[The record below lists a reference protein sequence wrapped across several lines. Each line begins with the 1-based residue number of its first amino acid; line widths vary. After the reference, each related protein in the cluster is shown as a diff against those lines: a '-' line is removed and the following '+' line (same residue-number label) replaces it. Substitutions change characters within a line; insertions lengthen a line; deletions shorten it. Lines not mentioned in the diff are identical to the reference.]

1 MATPLFIDNQVK
13 EEIFRVMEYA
23 WKHIIPVGELA
34 KSGKLPDPVGDTMD
48 HVVIIPVGFRVVF
61 SIENQGNE
69 KIMGKQ
75 TYGKCRH
82 LSMSCEKKGRLPTPI
97 ALDMVIEEFGFINP
111 LYHCAMW
118 VEKSEVDSINVLEPV
133 DGWSDQETVQM
144 LEKNNVYVFGHLF
157 GDNLIEVIKNRR
169 QMEKIINDRSRT
181 SSIKEG

>member
-1 MATPLFIDNQVK
+1 
-13 EEIFRVMEYA
+13 
-23 WKHIIPVGELA
+23 
-34 KSGKLPDPVGDTMD
+34 
-48 HVVIIPVGFRVVF
+48 
-61 SIENQGNE
+61 
-69 KIMGKQ
+69 
-75 TYGKCRH
+75 
-82 LSMSCEKKGRLPTPI
+82 
-97 ALDMVIEEFGFINP
+97 MVIEEFGFINP